1 MHGWGPTG
9 HTHKQDDWE
18 IVIQSEPVPE
28 LVLGGQLL
36 AEGRPN
42 WQTMH
47 SNLHTH
53 KPALLQWHT
62 HWS

>member
-1 MHGWGPTG
+1 MG

-18 IVIQSEPVPE
+18 VVIQSKPVPE

-36 AEGRPN
+36 AESRPD

-62 HWS
+62 H